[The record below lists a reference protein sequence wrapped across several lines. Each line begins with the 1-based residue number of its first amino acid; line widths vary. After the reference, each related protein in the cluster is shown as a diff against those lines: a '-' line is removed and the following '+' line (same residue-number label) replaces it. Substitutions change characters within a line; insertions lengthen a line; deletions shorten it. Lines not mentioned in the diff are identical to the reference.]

1 MTVVMLSGNDS
12 ESGKRDDLHCPPLV
26 PIPLPPEVLSQE
38 KEIESIYQQL
48 IADARDLPK
57 RGEQQADCR
66 MDRSCAVVLFLCPW
80 ALATL
85 PEVALTMSTFVRLA
99 VRDDR
104 ERSFEPA
111 LLCGRNFRED
121 SLEASH
127 SGVKSRIPVVRTRRD
142 KTAMPHGQ

>member
-1 MTVVMLSGNDS
+1 MRETYPSAENS
-12 ESGKRDDLHCPPLV
+12 KRMQDGS
-26 PIPLPPEVLSQE
+26 VL
-38 KEIESIYQQL
+38 
-48 IADARDLPK
+48 
-57 RGEQQADCR
+57 CC
-66 MDRSCAVVLFLCPW
+66 CAVVLVLLPW